1 MIRVNNKLYSFIAI
15 LYVFLSLL
23 GYSLATT
30 LFMPLSS
37 NAVVMSSFVTYPYR
51 AIVFALAFFLIV
63 TKPEVTRYVPVRQV
77 TRLYVFF
84 IFIYLVRILIDIYIR
99 KVYVEPGFKTTVIQY
114 MFITMIPAIWAT
126 PKCVKYIDYEK
137 LNKWLVFGGVA
148 LLVLT
153 VLNQNTLIALE
164 YEEMHRVKGNAAM
177 GSLNLGYTCVICFVL
192 FLSWIVSH
200 NKESFW
206 KKAFLLFFMAIS
218 IIIMLRA
225 ASRGPFVVF
234 VFIILF
240 CLFSRAKNKELVLIV
255 SIIALL
261 FLWLNISTILGWLG
275 NISPMLEKRMA
286 STVIEGDTSGRESI
300 FGSAISIFLENPVC
314 GKQFVLRNGFYSHNS
329 ILDVMIGLGLLG
341 ALIWVYLIGK
351 DFKFCFQNVMKKSSL
366 MAISLISTLYI
377 MEGFFSGAMYINH
390 KLVICLII
398 VFSMSGKEMTSDFYK

>member
-37 NAVVMSSFVTYPYR
+37 NAVVMSSFITYPYR

-164 YEEMHRVKGNAAM
+164 YEEMHRVEGNAAM
-177 GSLNLGYTCVICFVL
+177 GSLNLGYTCVICFVF

-300 FGSAISIFLENPVC
+300 FGNAISIFLENPVC

>member
-1 MIRVNNKLYSFIAI
+1 
-15 LYVFLSLL
+15 
-23 GYSLATT
+23 
-30 LFMPLSS
+30 
-37 NAVVMSSFVTYPYR
+37 
-51 AIVFALAFFLIV
+51 
-63 TKPEVTRYVPVRQV
+63 
-77 TRLYVFF
+77 
-84 IFIYLVRILIDIYIR
+84 
-99 KVYVEPGFKTTVIQY
+99 

-164 YEEMHRVKGNAAM
+164 YEEMHRVEGNAAM
-177 GSLNLGYTCVICFVL
+177 GSLNLGYTCVICFVF

-300 FGSAISIFLENPVC
+300 FGNAISIFLENPVC